1 MPRTV
6 PSPTLGSLLRPGDL
20 NAFFGLMVDNMTQ
33 LVILAAILTG
43 VFGMPREIILHR
55 MIPGSAMAVLAG
67 DLITVWLALRLA
79 RRTGR
84 TDVTA
89 MPLGIDTPSL
99 FAFTFGIIGPA
110 YLATKDA
117 ILTWQISMAV
127 VILTGL
133 LKITASFIGPSL
145 RQLLPRAALLGPIAA
160 VAIIF
165 IAFFPALKIIE
176 TPMVGLLSL
185 SIILIAFIG
194 KIRLPGHVP
203 AALAA
208 VVLGT
213 GLYYLLMAAGLA
225 LPPTPHAEDGLYI
238 ALPLPSLGFITGLP
252 HLAPYLALALPFALV
267 VVVGGI
273 DVTESAAV
281 AGDDY
286 DTRSILLTDGLATC
300 LGGLFGGVVQT
311 TPYIGHPAYKQ
322 MGGGA
327 GYTLATALFIGLG
340 GIFGYLGWL
349 VDHLPEAAVAPILI
363 FIGVEIFAQA
373 FHATP
378 SAHYQAVAF
387 GLVPV
392 LANLVLL
399 QSNALLGGLGKTTAD
414 LTGEAAGSY
423 QALVLL
429 GNGFIITSL
438 LWAAALSKIIDHRLR
453 TAAGYMA
460 AAAGASLIGLI
471 HSPHPDGRLFWPHVW
486 PHVWPVSA
494 PDAAPLLMSIAY
506 LLVAGVLFA
515 LSPRPGR

>member
-1 MPRTV
+1 MTRAT
-6 PSPTLGSLLRPGDL
+6 PSPTLRSLLRPGDL

-33 LVILAAILTG
+33 LVMLAAILTG
-43 VFGMPREIILHR
+43 VFGMPREVILHR
-55 MIPGSAMAVLAG
+55 MIPGSAVAVFAG

-99 FAFTFGIIGPA
+99 FAFAFGIIGPA
-110 YLATKDA
+110 YLATGDA
-117 ILTWQISMAV
+117 VLTWQIAMAV
-127 VILTGL
+127 VILAGL
-133 LKITASFIGPSL
+133 LKIAASFVGPAV
-145 RQLLPRAALLGPIAA
+145 RHLLPRAALLGPIAA

-165 IAFFPALKIIE
+165 IAFFPSLKIIE
-176 TPMVGLLSL
+176 TPAVGLLSL
-185 SIILIAFIG
+185 AIILTAFIG
-194 KIRLPGHVP
+194 KIRLPGNVP

-208 VVLGT
+208 VALGT
-213 GLYYLLMAAGLA
+213 GLYYLLMVAGLA
-225 LPPTPHAEDGLYI
+225 LPPAPHAEHGLHV
-238 ALPLPSLGFITGLP
+238 ALPVLTLGFLAGLP

-267 VVVGGI
+267 VIVGGI

-286 DTRSILLTDGLATC
+286 DTRSILLADGIATC

-340 GIFGYLGWL
+340 GLFGYLGWL

-378 SAHYQAVAF
+378 SVHYEAVAF

-399 QSNALLGGLGKTTAD
+399 QSNALLGGVGKTAAD
-414 LTGEAAGSY
+414 LTGEAAVSY
-423 QALVLL
+423 HALVLL

-438 LWAAALSKIIDHRLR
+438 LWSAALSKIIDHRLR
-453 TAAGYMA
+453 AAAGYMA
-460 AAAGASLIGLI
+460 AAAGASLVGLI
-471 HSPHPDGRLFWPHVW
+471 HSPHADGRLFWPF
-486 PHVWPVSA
+486 SA
-494 PDAAPLLMSIAY
+494 PGATPWLMAAAY
-506 LLVAGVLFA
+506 LLVAFA
-515 LSPRPGR
+515 LLSLSPRTCR

>member
-1 MPRTV
+1 MARPT
-6 PSPTLGSLLRPGDL
+6 PPTLRSLLRPGDL

-33 LVILAAILTG
+33 LVMLAAILTG

-55 MIPGSAMAVLAG
+55 MIPGSAIAVLAG
-67 DLITVWLALRLA
+67 DLLTVWLALRLA

-99 FAFTFGIIGPA
+99 FAFAFGIIGPA

-117 ILTWQISMAV
+117 TLTWQIAMAV
-127 VILTGL
+127 IILAGL
-133 LKITASFIGPSL
+133 LKIAASFIGPTV

-165 IAFFPALKIIE
+165 IAFFPSLKIIDA
-176 TPMVGLLSL
+176 PMVGLLSL
-185 SIILIAFIG
+185 AIILTAFVG
-194 KIRLPGHVP
+194 KLRLPGNVP

-208 VVLGT
+208 VALGT
-213 GLYYLLMAAGLA
+213 GLYYLLMAAGLT
-225 LPPTPHAEDGLYI
+225 PPPPHHAEEGLRI
-238 ALPLPSLGFITGLP
+238 ALPLPSLEFLAGLP
-252 HLAPYLALALPFALV
+252 HLVPYLALALPFALV
-267 VVVGGI
+267 VVVGAI

-286 DTRSILLTDGLATC
+286 DTRSILLIDGLATC

-340 GIFGYLGWL
+340 GMLGYLGWL
-349 VDHLPEAAVAPILI
+349 VDRLPEAAVAPILI

-378 SAHYQAVAF
+378 AAHYQAVAF
-387 GLVPV
+387 GLIPV

-399 QSNALLGGLGKTTAD
+399 QSNSLLGGLGKAAAD
-414 LTGEAAGSY
+414 LTGEAARGY
-423 QALVLL
+423 HALVLL

-438 LWAAALSKIIDHRLR
+438 LWMAALSKIIDHRLR
-453 TAAGYMA
+453 TAAAYMA
-460 AAAGASLIGLI
+460 AAAGASLVGLI
-471 HSPHPDGRLFWPHVW
+471 HSPFADGRLFPPWAP
-486 PHVWPVSA
+486 
-494 PDAAPLLMSIAY
+494 PDATPWLMAAAY
-506 LLVAGVLFA
+506 LLVAGVLLA
-515 LSPRPGR
+515 LSPRAGR

>member
-1 MPRTV
+1 MAR
-6 PSPTLGSLLRPGDL
+6 PTLPTLRSLLRPGDL

-33 LVILAAILTG
+33 LVMLTAILTG

-55 MIPGSAMAVLAG
+55 MIPGSAVAVLAG
-67 DLITVWLALRLA
+67 DLMTVWLALRLA

-99 FAFTFGIIGPA
+99 FAFAFGIIGPA
-110 YLATKDA
+110 YLVTQDA

-133 LKITASFIGPSL
+133 LKIAASFIGPAL
-145 RQLLPRAALLGPIAA
+145 RHLLPRAALLGPIAA

-165 IAFFPALKIIE
+165 IAFFPSLKIID
-176 TPMVGLLSL
+176 TPVIGLLSL
-185 SIILIAFIG
+185 AIILAAFIG
-194 KIRLPGHVP
+194 KIRLPGNVP

-208 VVLGT
+208 VALGT
-213 GLYYLLMAAGLA
+213 GLYYLLMAAGLI
-225 LPPTPHAEDGLYI
+225 PPPMHHAEEGLHI
-238 ALPLPSLGFITGLP
+238 ALPLPSLGFLTGLP
-252 HLAPYLALALPFALV
+252 HLIPYLALALPFALV

-273 DVTESAAV
+273 DVCESAAV

-286 DTRSILLTDGLATC
+286 DTREILLTDGLATC

-340 GIFGYLGWL
+340 GVLGYLGWL
-349 VDHLPEAAVAPILI
+349 VDRLPEAAVAPILI
-363 FIGVEIFAQA
+363 FIGIEIFAQA

-378 SAHYQAVAF
+378 AVHYQAVAF
-387 GLVPV
+387 GLIPV

-399 QSNALLGGLGKTTAD
+399 QSNALLGGLGKAASD
-414 LTGEAAGSY
+414 LAGEAAHGY
-423 QALVLL
+423 HALVLL

-438 LWAAALSKIIDHRLR
+438 LWAAMLSKLIDHRLR
-453 TAAGYMA
+453 VAAGYMA
-460 AAAGASLIGLI
+460 VAAGASLVGLI
-471 HSPHPDGRLFWPHVW
+471 HSPYADGRLFWPW
-486 PHVWPVSA
+486 A
-494 PDAAPLLMSIAY
+494 TPDTTPGLMATAY
-506 LLVAGVLFA
+506 LLVAGVLLA
-515 LSPRPGR
+515 LASRAGR

>member
-1 MPRTV
+1 MTRAT
-6 PSPTLGSLLRPGDL
+6 PSPTLRSLLRPGDV

-43 VFGMPREIILHR
+43 VFGMPREVILHR
-55 MIPGSAMAVLAG
+55 MIPGSAVSVLAG

-99 FAFTFGIIGPA
+99 FAFAFGIIGPA

-117 ILTWQISMAV
+117 TLTWQIAMAV
-127 VILTGL
+127 VLLAGL
-133 LKITASFIGPSL
+133 LKIAASFIGPAA
-145 RQLLPRAALLGPIAA
+145 RHLLPRAALLGPIAA

-165 IAFFPALKIIE
+165 IAFFPSMKIIE
-176 TPMVGLLSL
+176 TPIVGLLSL
-185 SIILIAFIG
+185 AVIFIAFIG
-194 KIRLPGHVP
+194 KIRLPGNVP

-208 VVLGT
+208 VALGT
-213 GLYYLLMAAGLA
+213 GLYYLLMAVGLA
-225 LPPTPHAEDGLYI
+225 LPPSPHAEDGLR
-238 ALPLPSLGFITGLP
+238 AVLPLPSLGFLAGLP
-252 HLAPYLALALPFALV
+252 HVSPYLALALPFALV

-286 DTRSILLTDGLATC
+286 DTRSILLTDGIATC
-300 LGGLFGGVVQT
+300 LGGLCGGVVQT

-340 GIFGYLGWL
+340 GWFGYLGWL
-349 VDHLPEAAVAPILI
+349 VDHLPEAAVAPIMI

-378 SAHYQAVAF
+378 AAHYEAVAW

-399 QSNALLGGLGKTTAD
+399 QSNALLGGVGKTAAD
-414 LTGEAAGSY
+414 LTGEAAGGY

-438 LWAAALSKIIDHRLR
+438 LWAAALSKIIDHQLR
-453 TAAGYMA
+453 AAAGYMTVA
-460 AAAGASLIGLI
+460 AVASLVGLI
-471 HSPHPDGRLFWPHVW
+471 HSPHADGRLFWPFS
-486 PHVWPVSA
+486 PPG
-494 PDAAPLLMSIAY
+494 AAPWLTAGGY
-506 LLVAGVLFA
+506 LLVAVALLG
-515 LSPRPGR
+515 LSPRARR